1 MNQNTKQKRSAA
13 SWLAELAKG
22 RYGEYALSVLTAL
35 LGVACSLIPYFIII
49 RLITALVNGTAELP
63 RCLTLCAWMA
73 GCWVLRYVLHSVSTS
88 LSHHATFHVL
98 ANTRVRLLDKL
109 ATLPLG
115 TVLDRSSGS
124 YKNII
129 VERVDSIETTLA
141 HLLPEMTT
149 NIIGALAVL
158 VLLGRFTSVG
168 QWSGSEIMFFF
179 GMMQMTFAITECV
192 GRGLTAFSRVVQ
204 GGEFDQILLRPRNL
218 LLQVLCSSTDP
229 RRLSTAV
236 LGIVLMW
243 LSVTQLGIPWTLGS
257 TVLLLIS
264 VAGTVLM
271 LLGLF
276 LVEATLCFLSVQSI
290 EAVNILTYGG
300 RTACEYPVDIYP
312 RPIRLLFMYVAPF
325 GLCMHVP
332 VSALLHH
339 PMVDWPA
346 WTAYLAPLAG
356 AMFFLLMA
364 LVWRKVGV
372 KRYCST
378 GS

>member
-1 MNQNTKQKRSAA
+1 MKYVFHALRMQWRCATQYRA
-13 SWLAELAKG
+13 SFWMQTLAQ
-22 RYGEYALSVLTAL
+22 
-35 LGVACSLIPYFIII
+35 
-49 RLITALVNGTAELP
+49 LV
-63 RCLTLCAWMA
+63 M
-73 GCWVLRYVLHSVSTS
+73 
-88 LSHHATFHVL
+88 
-98 ANTRVRLLDKL
+98 
-109 ATLPLG
+109 
-115 TVLDRSSGS
+115 SGS
-124 YKNII
+124 
-129 VERVDSIETTLA
+129 EL
-141 HLLPEMTT
+141 M
-149 NIIGALAVL
+149 AVL

-276 LVEATLCFLSVQSI
+276 LVQATLCFLSVQSI

-346 WTAYLAPLAG
+346 WTVYLAPLAG
-356 AMFFLLMA
+356 AAFFGLMA

>member
-1 MNQNTKQKRSAA
+1 
-13 SWLAELAKG
+13 
-22 RYGEYALSVLTAL
+22 
-35 LGVACSLIPYFIII
+35 
-49 RLITALVNGTAELP
+49 
-63 RCLTLCAWMA
+63 
-73 GCWVLRYVLHSVSTS
+73 
-88 LSHHATFHVL
+88 
-98 ANTRVRLLDKL
+98 
-109 ATLPLG
+109 
-115 TVLDRSSGS
+115 
-124 YKNII
+124 
-129 VERVDSIETTLA
+129 
-141 HLLPEMTT
+141 
-149 NIIGALAVL
+149 
-158 VLLGRFTSVG
+158 
-168 QWSGSEIMFFF
+168 MFFF

-364 LVWRKVGV
+364 LVWRKVGGQAVLLDGVVRAGKLGAAFRSSSLIAKAPPHNSAARLSMSFPPSAACKFLDLPPVNLRNLHLHLTKNPFASRPPHLCGVTLILFALSSISHLYWLLFCV
-372 KRYCST
+372 K
-378 GS
+378 

>member
-1 MNQNTKQKRSAA
+1 MKYVFHALRMQWRCATQYRA
-13 SWLAELAKG
+13 SFWMQTLAQ
-22 RYGEYALSVLTAL
+22 
-35 LGVACSLIPYFIII
+35 
-49 RLITALVNGTAELP
+49 LV
-63 RCLTLCAWMA
+63 M
-73 GCWVLRYVLHSVSTS
+73 
-88 LSHHATFHVL
+88 
-98 ANTRVRLLDKL
+98 
-109 ATLPLG
+109 
-115 TVLDRSSGS
+115 SGS
-124 YKNII
+124 
-129 VERVDSIETTLA
+129 EL
-141 HLLPEMTT
+141 M
-149 NIIGALAVL
+149 AVL

-378 GS
+378 GSVRAGKFGAAFRSLIANSLRFIINFSSLLVAFLRKVGYNVHGEFIFSPSPFIHPHSYPIHSGGSHAKLRFHDRQRQRPAAGTQTAVRHSCRLHALLPGWQRVLRRPRPVAEP

>member
-1 MNQNTKQKRSAA
+1 MKYVFHALRMQWRCATQYRA
-13 SWLAELAKG
+13 SFWMQTLAQ
-22 RYGEYALSVLTAL
+22 
-35 LGVACSLIPYFIII
+35 
-49 RLITALVNGTAELP
+49 LV
-63 RCLTLCAWMA
+63 M
-73 GCWVLRYVLHSVSTS
+73 
-88 LSHHATFHVL
+88 
-98 ANTRVRLLDKL
+98 
-109 ATLPLG
+109 
-115 TVLDRSSGS
+115 SGS
-124 YKNII
+124 
-129 VERVDSIETTLA
+129 EL
-141 HLLPEMTT
+141 M
-149 NIIGALAVL
+149 AVL

-168 QWSGSEIMFFF
+168 QWSGSKIMFFF

-204 GGEFDQILLRPRNL
+204 GGEFDHILLH
-218 LLQVLCSSTDP
+218 P

-257 TVLLLIS
+257 AVLLMIS

-346 WTAYLAPLAG
+346 WTVYLAPLAG
-356 AMFFLLMA
+356 PMFFLLMA
-364 LVWRKVGV
+364 LVWQKVGV

-378 GS
+378 AS

>member
-1 MNQNTKQKRSAA
+1 MKYVFHALRMQWRCATQYRA
-13 SWLAELAKG
+13 SFWMQTLAQ
-22 RYGEYALSVLTAL
+22 
-35 LGVACSLIPYFIII
+35 
-49 RLITALVNGTAELP
+49 LV
-63 RCLTLCAWMA
+63 M
-73 GCWVLRYVLHSVSTS
+73 
-88 LSHHATFHVL
+88 
-98 ANTRVRLLDKL
+98 
-109 ATLPLG
+109 
-115 TVLDRSSGS
+115 SGS
-124 YKNII
+124 
-129 VERVDSIETTLA
+129 EL
-141 HLLPEMTT
+141 M
-149 NIIGALAVL
+149 AVL

-204 GGEFDQILLRPRNL
+204 GGEFDQILLRPRNAQL
-218 LLQVLCSSTDP
+218 RDRKPHQHNPQHRRAQPP
-229 RRLSTAV
+229 RVSAAAQHLKK
-236 LGIVLMW
+236 
-243 LSVTQLGIPWTLGS
+243 QIPWTLGS

-339 PMVDWPA
+339 PVVDWPA

>member
-1 MNQNTKQKRSAA
+1 MKYVFHALRMQWRCATQYRA
-13 SWLAELAKG
+13 SFWMQTLAQ
-22 RYGEYALSVLTAL
+22 
-35 LGVACSLIPYFIII
+35 
-49 RLITALVNGTAELP
+49 LV
-63 RCLTLCAWMA
+63 M
-73 GCWVLRYVLHSVSTS
+73 
-88 LSHHATFHVL
+88 
-98 ANTRVRLLDKL
+98 
-109 ATLPLG
+109 
-115 TVLDRSSGS
+115 SGS
-124 YKNII
+124 
-129 VERVDSIETTLA
+129 EL
-141 HLLPEMTT
+141 M
-149 NIIGALAVL
+149 AVL

-192 GRGLTAFSRVVQ
+192 GRGLAAFSQVVQ

-218 LLQVLCSSTDP
+218 LVQVLCSRADP
-229 RRLSTAV
+229 RRLSTAA

-276 LVEATLCFLSVQSI
+276 LVQATLCFLSVQSI

>member
-1 MNQNTKQKRSAA
+1 MKYVFHALRMQWRCATQYRA
-13 SWLAELAKG
+13 SFWMQTLAQ
-22 RYGEYALSVLTAL
+22 
-35 LGVACSLIPYFIII
+35 
-49 RLITALVNGTAELP
+49 LV
-63 RCLTLCAWMA
+63 M
-73 GCWVLRYVLHSVSTS
+73 
-88 LSHHATFHVL
+88 
-98 ANTRVRLLDKL
+98 
-109 ATLPLG
+109 
-115 TVLDRSSGS
+115 SGS
-124 YKNII
+124 
-129 VERVDSIETTLA
+129 EL
-141 HLLPEMTT
+141 M
-149 NIIGALAVL
+149 AVL

-218 LLQVLCSSTDP
+218 LLQ
-229 RRLSTAV
+229 
-236 LGIVLMW
+236 
-243 LSVTQLGIPWTLGS
+243 
-257 TVLLLIS
+257 
-264 VAGTVLM
+264 VLM

-372 KRYCST
+372 RRYCST